1 MIIIFVSSPVFALD
15 PLGPPCSDLRKG
27 EYKGGIDV
35 SFSSQDLETDIGSL
49 TEYVNGVVA
58 YAAPVK
64 LDTLNDLE
72 MYRGYATVAFSPVYN
87 WEAFVRLGGATA
99 KLGDEL
105 ESQGEEFDSGLELA
119 VGAGLRA
126 TFYEELALKIG
137 GLIQAN
143 YSEYDGK
150 VEASQW
156 SGPHFL
162 EIKMLEVQAAVGATY
177 MFSDRFAIY
186 GGPFAHVIYGDLDYV
201 LSLDQF
207 GDFVT
212 LQLNWDI
219 QDDITY
225 GAYFGAQYKLKRDC
239 AVTLEY
245 QQTSNAY
252 GIGAGVMFRL

>member
-87 WEAFVRLGGATA
+87 WEAFVRL
-99 KLGDEL
+99 
-105 ESQGEEFDSGLELA
+105 